1 LLHFVVPKAV
11 NWIINTGTLCLIIA
25 RYVAYREGKYMLER
39 QFSGVLVIAMVIMV
53 FYGVLRLKRMQA
65 IYDAHCPPKAP
76 K

>member
-1 LLHFVVPKAV
+1 
-11 NWIINTGTLCLIIA
+11 
-25 RYVAYREGKYMLER
+25 MLER

-65 IYDAHCPPKAP
+65 IYDAHYPPKAP

>member
-1 LLHFVVPKAV
+1 
-11 NWIINTGTLCLIIA
+11 LIIA

>member
-1 LLHFVVPKAV
+1 
-11 NWIINTGTLCLIIA
+11 
-25 RYVAYREGKYMLER
+25 MLER
-39 QFSGVLVIAMVIMV
+39 QFSGVLVIAMVIMM